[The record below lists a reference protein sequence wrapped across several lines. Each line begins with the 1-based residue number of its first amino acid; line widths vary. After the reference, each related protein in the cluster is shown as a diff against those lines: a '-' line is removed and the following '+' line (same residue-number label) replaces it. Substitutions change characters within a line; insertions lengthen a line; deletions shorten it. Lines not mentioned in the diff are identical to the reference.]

1 MTMLPWNW
9 LKMRVSAK
17 KVLCLL
23 TSFRWYLQGMSLKLL
38 DYTSRHCC
46 RNSSKKLDS
55 KVLQSEH
62 KNKKLPSKEQLQI
75 RERRQLGF
83 VTLNGNLAVNL
94 KTTHP
99 PLLNG
104 RGQFTFLKT
113 KSSHSSGIVVYPPKF
128 EFLRN

>member
-1 MTMLPWNW
+1 MIFILVEIN
-9 LKMRVSAK
+9 
-17 KVLCLL
+17 
-23 TSFRWYLQGMSLKLL
+23 Y
-38 DYTSRHCC
+38 
-46 RNSSKKLDS
+46 
-55 KVLQSEH
+55 
-62 KNKKLPSKEQLQI
+62 I

-83 VTLNGNLAVNL
+83 ITINGNLAVNL

-104 RGQFTFLKT
+104 KGEFTFLKT